1 MSECERFSMS
11 DAAAIEAPT
20 AATPPASR
28 WERIR
33 HTLVTP
39 ELIYGTIIS
48 SAVIAVAEDDDSD
61 FDVFVVTILT
71 MLVFWVAHVFAIA
84 VANHGKR
91 NGRIIGIG
99 QAFRDGL
106 HHSKGL
112 LYASIVPLVFLIL
125 GSTGVLDEDAAYLVA
140 LLVGTVVLAVLG
152 WMAFAE
158 RGSPWPLRG
167 LGCLGTALLGLV
179 IVAFKVFLH

>member
-1 MSECERFSMS
+1 MS
-11 DAAAIEAPT
+11 DAAETDPSTAPV
-20 AATPPASR
+20 APSNR

-33 HTLVTP
+33 RTLVTP

-48 SAVIAVAEDDDSD
+48 SAVIAVAEDDDND

-84 VANHGKR
+84 VASHGR
-91 NGRIIGIG
+91 RDGRIIGIG
-99 QAFRDGL
+99 QAFRDGA

-112 LYASIVPLVFLIL
+112 LYASIVPLLFLIL
-125 GSTGVLDEDAAYLVA
+125 GSTGVLDEDTAYNVA

-158 RGSPWPLRG
+158 RGSPWPVRA
-167 LGCLGTALLGLV
+167 LGCLGTALLGLI

>member
-1 MSECERFSMS
+1 MS
-11 DAAAIEAPT
+11 DT
-20 AATPPASR
+20 AETDPATTATAPASR

-33 HTLVTP
+33 HALVTP

-61 FDVFVVTILT
+61 FDVFVVTIVT

-99 QAFRDGL
+99 QAFRDGV

-112 LYASIVPLVFLIL
+112 LYASVVPLLFLVL
-125 GSTGVLDEDAAYLVA
+125 GATGVLNEDTAYLVA
-140 LLVGTVVLAVLG
+140 LIVGTVVLAVLG

-158 RGSPWPLRG
+158 RGSPWPVRV
-167 LGCLGTALLGLV
+167 LGCLGTALLGLI
-179 IVAFKVFLH
+179 IVAFKAFLH

>member
-1 MSECERFSMS
+1 MS
-11 DAAAIEAPT
+11 DPADVVLPTTAIVPS
-20 AATPPASR
+20 SR

-33 HTLVTP
+33 HALVTP

-48 SAVIAVAEDDDSD
+48 SAVIAVAEDDDDD
-61 FDVFVVTILT
+61 FDVFVVTIVT

-91 NGRIIGIG
+91 GGRVIGIG
-99 QAFRDGL
+99 QAFRDGI

-112 LYASIVPLVFLIL
+112 LYSSIVPLLFLIL
-125 GSTGVLDEDAAYLVA
+125 GSTGVLDEDTAYLMALVA
-140 LLVGTVVLAVLG
+140 GTVVLAVLG

-158 RGSPWPLRG
+158 RGSPWPVRV
-167 LGCLGTALLGLV
+167 LGCLATALLGLV
-179 IVAFKVFLH
+179 IVAFKAFLH